1 VQEVLHPAAAA
12 ARPAIVKRL
21 IACFQC
27 GTELEPPAA
36 AQSTMCKRC
45 SSYVDLADYQ
55 IAQTVSK
62 NFRTHG
68 RLVVEE
74 KGFVL
79 NTEALVGEALVKG
92 RVIGKLKAERTLEI
106 HSSARIQGAISG
118 GVLVIPRGHH
128 FRWPEVL
135 QVSGA
140 EIGGELVGELSSTG
154 RVVLRSTARFF
165 GDVHSPDLIV
175 EAGAVLAGSVDI
187 ARG

>member
-12 ARPAIVKRL
+12 AKPAIVTRH

-27 GTELEPPAA
+27 GTLLDPPAA

-79 NTEALVGEALVKG
+79 NTDAVVGEALVKG

-135 QVSGA
+135 HVSGA
-140 EIGGELVGELSSTG
+140 EISGELVGKLSSTG
-154 RVVLRSTARFF
+154 SVVLRSAARFL
-165 GDVHSPDLIV
+165 VMC
-175 EAGAVLAGSVDI
+175 I
-187 ARG
+187 AHT